1 MKRRLAAVGIRPIN
15 NIVDITNFV
24 MTEYSQPMHAY
35 DLDTI
40 ADKKIVVKRA
50 KNGEKF
56 VTLDG
61 QERELDDSILTI
73 CDGQKAIGIAGI
85 MGGENTMI
93 TDEVNTMLFEAAC
106 FDGTNIRLSGKKLG
120 MRTDAQAKFEKGLDP
135 NTAMEAMNRACQLIT
150 ELGAGEVVGGYVD
163 VYPNVREPKRVA
175 YDVDRINKM
184 LGTDIDEDT
193 MIGYFEKIDLPVDKA
208 AKEIIVPT
216 WRQDVNVLADVAEE
230 VARFY
235 GYDNIPTTLPASA
248 ATKGGLSEKLRVENI
263 VRNVAEQSGFCE
275 AMTYSFESPKVFDKL
290 LISQEDAL
298 RNVVKISN
306 PLGEDFS
313 VMRTLPLNGMLTSLS
328 TNFNRRNKNVRLYEI
343 ANVYIPKDNTG
354 KELPDERTQL
364 TLGMFG
370 EGDFFDM
377 KGVVEEVLEAVGI
390 KSVKSY
396 DPKAEKNFLHPG
408 RQAKVSVDGTVVGY
422 LGEIHPEVAENYNM
436 KTKAY
441 VAVID
446 MPTLMELANFAIK
459 YTGIAKYPAVSR
471 DLSMVM
477 PKSILVGQVEEL
489 IRKKGGKLLEDCTLF
504 DVYEGDQ
511 IAEGHKSVAYSISFR
526 AADHTLEEKEIT
538 TVMDKILK
546 GLEDMGIEL
555 RK

>member
-1 MKRRLAAVGIRPIN
+1 
-15 NIVDITNFV
+15 
-24 MTEYSQPMHAY
+24 
-35 DLDTI
+35 
-40 ADKKIVVKRA
+40 
-50 KNGEKF
+50 
-56 VTLDG
+56 
-61 QERELDDSILTI
+61 
-73 CDGQKAIGIAGI
+73 
-85 MGGENTMI
+85 
-93 TDEVNTMLFEAAC
+93 
-106 FDGTNIRLSGKKLG
+106 
-120 MRTDAQAKFEKGLDP
+120 
-135 NTAMEAMNRACQLIT
+135 
-150 ELGAGEVVGGYVD
+150 
-163 VYPNVREPKRVA
+163 
-175 YDVDRINKM
+175 
-184 LGTDIDEDT
+184 
-193 MIGYFEKIDLPVDKA
+193 
-208 AKEIIVPT
+208 
-216 WRQDVNVLADVAEE
+216 
-230 VARFY
+230 
-235 GYDNIPTTLPASA
+235 
-248 ATKGGLSEKLRVENI
+248 
-263 VRNVAEQSGFCE
+263 
-275 AMTYSFESPKVFDKL
+275 
-290 LISQEDAL
+290 
-298 RNVVKISN
+298 
-306 PLGEDFS
+306 
-313 VMRTLPLNGMLTSLS
+313 
-328 TNFNRRNKNVRLYEI
+328 
-343 ANVYIPKDNTG
+343 
-354 KELPDERTQL
+354 
-364 TLGMFG
+364 
-370 EGDFFDM
+370 M